1 MRFSRADFSV
11 TPDGRRRRRGDSLTM
26 SETTAERV
34 AWRRRSLGQQYVG
47 RLLVLP
53 DRLRLVGRET
63 SSGLDVT
70 LSIPFGEIDGVRRA
84 DRAAER
90 VLGEAGLVVEL
101 AGSDPIFLRELGSR
115 GSRSLA
121 RLLATVVAPRSLA
134 VSA

>member
-1 MRFSRADFSV
+1 
-11 TPDGRRRRRGDSLTM
+11 M
-26 SETTAERV
+26 SEATVERI

-63 SSGLDVT
+63 SSGIDVT
-70 LSIPFGEIDGVRRA
+70 LSIPFGEIDSVRRA

-90 VLGEAGLVVEL
+90 VLGEAGVVVEL

-121 RLLATVVAPRSLA
+121 RLLASVVAPHSELA
-134 VSA
+134 VSV